1 MMKQKSKKTGQGK
14 RPSGA
19 GKAPRPSAARSR
31 ETQPLDDLRTVVA
44 LDVGT
49 TKIACLIGEAD
60 RGGNLVRVTGI
71 GHTPAMGMHKGVV
84 VDLEDAAAAISRS
97 VAQAQE
103 AAGVTATDA
112 FVGVAGAHVVSM
124 NRKVSITN
132 PNADRRVTKAER
144 EALLEKLKNVTVD
157 PDLQLIHALPRDY
170 NLDGQEGIKRPV
182 GMYAAKIEM
191 AGHLVFGAIT
201 SIQNLVAAVAEAGL
215 ATDDIVLEPLAS
227 SQACLT
233 EQEMQSGIM
242 LVDIGGGTTDVAM
255 FTDGRLVHTA
265 VLPVGGNHVTRD
277 ISVGLKVPLA
287 DAERIK
293 IEFGYAE
300 SHVVEDIE
308 MAKAE
313 ISVPGSSDPRRITFS
328 QKFLARIIEARVAEI
343 FTLVGRQ
350 ARDSGYLSSVAAGIV
365 VTGGSSQLEGITGL
379 AQNVTKM
386 PARLGAPSA
395 AEGLVDIP
403 GNPVYAT
410 AVGLLL
416 YGSKHI
422 KGRGPSQ
429 PPEVSTTT
437 LGLWSEVLAKVK
449 GWFGSSDKA

>member
-1 MMKQKSKKTGQGK
+1 MKQKDKKTGRGK
-14 RPSGA
+14 RRATA
-19 GKAPRPSAARSR
+19 GRSAQRAPGSQ
-31 ETQPLDDLRTVVA
+31 ETQPFDHLQTVVA

-60 RGGNLVRVTGI
+60 HGGNLVRVTGI
-71 GHTPAMGMHKGVV
+71 GHAPARGMHKGVV
-84 VDLEDAAAAISRS
+84 VDLEDAAAAIMKS
-97 VAQAQE
+97 VTQAQE

-112 FVGVAGAHVVSM
+112 FVGVAGAHVISM

-132 PNADRRVTKAER
+132 PNVDRRVTRVER
-144 EALLEKLKNVTVD
+144 EALLEKLKKVTVD

-170 NLDGQEGIKRPV
+170 TLDGQEGIKRPV
-182 GMYAAKIEM
+182 GMYATRIEM

-201 SIQNLVAAVAEAGL
+201 SIQNLVTAVAEAGL

-265 VLPVGGNHVTRD
+265 VLPVGGNHITRD

-293 IEFGYAE
+293 IEFGHAE
-300 SHVVEDIE
+300 SHMVEDIE
-308 MAKAE
+308 MAKTD
-313 ISVPGSSDPRRITFS
+313 ISVPGSSEPRHLTFS

-422 KGRGPSQ
+422 KGRGPSH

-449 GWFGSSDKA
+449 GWFGSSGKA